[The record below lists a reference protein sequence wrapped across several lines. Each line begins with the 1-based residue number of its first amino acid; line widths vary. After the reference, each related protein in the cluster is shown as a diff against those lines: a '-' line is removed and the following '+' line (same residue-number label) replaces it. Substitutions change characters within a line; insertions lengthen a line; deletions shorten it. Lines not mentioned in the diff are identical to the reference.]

1 MTPTASVA
9 HDVKDLALA
18 EAGKRRIEWAA
29 QSMPVLA
36 SIRKQF
42 IKSQPLAGMKVA
54 ACLHVTTETANLMI
68 ALRDGGANIA
78 LCASNPLSTQDD
90 VAAALVKEY
99 GIPTFSI
106 KGESNE
112 VYYQHIN
119 AVLDHA
125 PQITMDDGADVV
137 GALHSKRKDALK
149 NVIGGTE
156 ETTTGVIRLRAMAKE
171 GVLAYPIIAVN
182 DALTK
187 HLFDNRYGTGQSTI
201 DGIIRATNIL
211 LAGLNVVVAGYGW
224 CGRGFAMRARGL
236 GANVIV
242 TEIDPTK
249 AIEALMDG
257 FRVMTMN
264 EAAAIGDVFCTV
276 TGNKNVIAR
285 DHFEKLKSGA
295 ILCNSGHFNVE
306 IDLEALGAM
315 ASSRREARPF
325 VEEFAMRDGRRIYV
339 LGEGRLI
346 NLAAAEGH
354 PASVM
359 DMSFANQALS
369 AEYMVKNHAK
379 MEKKVYSVPEE
390 LDKQVA
396 KMKLDAMGVGIDRLT
411 PEQEEYLAGWSE
423 GT

>member
-1 MTPTASVA
+1 MSPTATVA
-9 HDVKDLALA
+9 CDVKDLSLA
-18 EAGKRRIEWAA
+18 DLGKRRIEWAA

-36 SIRKQF
+36 AIRKQF
-42 IKSQPLAGMKVA
+42 IKTQPLAGIRVA

-68 ALRDGGANIA
+68 TLRDGGASIA

-90 VAAALVKEY
+90 AAAALVREY
-99 GIPTFSI
+99 QIPTFAI

-112 VYYQHIN
+112 VYYKHMN
-119 AVLDHA
+119 SALDNA

-137 GALHSKRKDALK
+137 TLLHTKRKDLLAG
-149 NVIGGTE
+149 VIGGTE

-171 GVLAYPIIAVN
+171 GVLAYPIVAVN

-201 DGIIRATNIL
+201 DGIIRATNVL

-224 CGRGFAMRARGL
+224 CGRGVAMRARGL

-257 FRVMTMN
+257 YRVMTMHD
-264 EAAAIGDVFCTV
+264 AASLGDIFVTV

-285 DHFEKLKSGA
+285 DHFERLKSGA

-306 IDLEALGAM
+306 IDLDTL
-315 ASSRREARPF
+315 ASMSSGRRETRAF
-325 VEEFAMRDGRRIYV
+325 VEEYSMRDGRKVNV

-369 AEYMVKNHAK
+369 AEYMVKNHASL
-379 MEKKVYSVPEE
+379 EKTVYPVPQD
-390 LDKQVA
+390 LDRQVA
-396 KMKLDAMGVGIDRLT
+396 KMKLEAMGATIDRLT
-411 PEQEEYLAGWSE
+411 LEQEEYLAGWSE